1 MAERPEQRPG
11 RRGRGDAGRGSGPAQ
26 AARTLG
32 TLGLLAAALPLN
44 AALTGAALAR
54 GALSSSRPAPAA
66 EPKTILLSGGKM
78 TKALALARAFHRAG
92 HRVVLVESPKY
103 RRPGPSFSRAVDAFH
118 HVPEPDDPGY
128 ARRLVEIVCAERV
141 DVYVPVPSPLS
152 ARFDA
157 LAKAALSE
165 HCEVLHL
172 GPEEIDQVDDKYEF
186 ALTAADLGLPV
197 PDSHRMA
204 SAAEVAEFDFPAEGG
219 PYILKSIAYD
229 PVRRLDL
236 TPLPRPSAAETEA
249 FAAGL
254 PLAPENPWVMQRFV
268 AGEEFCT
275 HSTVRHG
282 RVQVHCCC
290 RSSASQLNYEMVDV
304 PEIEAWVRR
313 FVGALELTG
322 QLSFDFIRGEDG
334 RYYAIECNPRTHS
347 AITMFYDHPGLAA
360 AYLDDDAEEV
370 RPLPGSRPTY
380 WLYNEAWKAL
390 RHPRR
395 AGEVWRTIRAGKE
408 AVFDWDD
415 PLPFLMLHGVQIPAL
430 LVDNLR
436 RGGSWV
442 KIDFNIGKLV
452 EPGGD

>member
-1 MAERPEQRPG
+1 MAEPDRTDSG
-11 RRGRGDAGRGSGPAQ
+11 GPAQ

-44 AALTGAALAR
+44 AALTGAALVR
-54 GALSSSRPAPAA
+54 GALSSPRTARAA

-78 TKALALARAFHRAG
+78 TKALALARGFHRAG

-103 RRPGPSFSRAVDAFH
+103 RRPGASFSRAVDAFH
-118 HVPEPDDPGY
+118 HVPEPDHPDY
-128 ARRLVEIVCAERV
+128 ARRLVEIVHAERV

-152 ARFDA
+152 ARYDA

-172 GPEEIDQVDDKYEF
+172 GPDEIDQVDDKYEF
-186 ALTAADLGLPV
+186 ATTAADLGLPV
-197 PDSHRMA
+197 PDSHLMLSPDA
-204 SAAEVAEFDFPAEGG
+204 VAEFDFPADGA

-236 TPLPRPSAAETEA
+236 TPLPRPSTAETAA
-249 FAAGL
+249 FAATL
-254 PLAPENPWVMQRFV
+254 PLSRENPWVMQRFV
-268 AGEEFCT
+268 TGEEFCT
-275 HSTVRHG
+275 HSTVRRG
-282 RVQVHCCC
+282 RVTVHCCC
-290 RSSASQLNYEMVDV
+290 RSSASQLNYEMVEV
-304 PEIEAWVRR
+304 PEIEEWVRR

-322 QLSFDFIRGEDG
+322 QLSFDFIRGSDG

-360 AYLDDDAEEV
+360 AYLDDDAETIV
-370 RPLPGSRPTY
+370 PTPRSKPTY

-395 AGEVWRTIRAGKE
+395 APEVWRTIRAGTD

-415 PLPFLMLHGVQIPAL
+415 PLPFLMLHHLQIPAL

>member
-1 MAERPEQRPG
+1 MAERPDNG
-11 RRGRGDAGRGSGPAQ
+11 AGPAQ

-54 GALSSSRPAPAA
+54 GALSSPRPAPAP
-66 EPKTILLSGGKM
+66 ERKTVLLSGGKM

-92 HRVVLVESPKY
+92 HRVVLVESAKY
-103 RRPGPSFSRAVDAFH
+103 RWSGHRFSRAVDAFH
-118 HVPEPDDPGY
+118 LVPEPDDPGY
-128 ARRLVEIVCAERV
+128 ARALVEIVRAEGV

-152 ARFDA
+152 ARYDA
-157 LAKAALSE
+157 LAKAELSE
-165 HCEVLHL
+165 HCEVVHL
-172 GPEEIDQVDDKYEF
+172 GPEEIDKVDDKYEF
-186 ALTAADLGLPV
+186 ATTAADLELPV
-197 PDSHRMA
+197 PDSHRIA
-204 SAAEVAEFDFPAEGG
+204 SADEVAEFDFPTDGA

-236 TPLPRPSAAETEA
+236 TPLPRPSVAETAA
-249 FAAGL
+249 FAATL

-282 RVQVHCCC
+282 KVTLHCCC
-290 RSSASQLNYEMVDV
+290 RSSASQLNYEMVEV
-304 PEIEAWVRR
+304 PEIEEWVRR

-347 AITMFYDHPGLAA
+347 AITMFYDHPGVAR
-360 AYLDDDAEEV
+360 AYLDDDAEEI
-370 RPLPGSRPTY
+370 RPTPRSKPTY

-395 AGEVWRTIRAGKE
+395 APEVWRTIRRGTD

-415 PLPFLMLHGVQIPAL
+415 PLPFLLLHHLQIPSL